1 MKDESRRD
9 PYPIVNYSLAFV
21 IILVI
26 GYSALFSPE
35 KDNYPVPCIHQKLT
49 GQPCA
54 SCGLS
59 HSFSLIVR
67 GEINESY
74 RWNPNGMR
82 IFLFFAGQ
90 LLMRITFSIF
100 YLGNRLIRKQLI
112 IMDAAGSSIL
122 FLLAFFPLIAG
133 LISRFRL

>member
-1 MKDESRRD
+1 MKDESQRD
-9 PYPIVNYSLAFV
+9 PYLIVNYSLAVV

-49 GQPCA
+49 GKPCA

-67 GEINESY
+67 GEIRESY
-74 RWNPNGMR
+74 RWNANGMR

-100 YLGNRLIRKQLI
+100 YLGNRQIRKQLI

-133 LISRFRL
+133 LFSRFRL